1 MQHISIFCT
10 YIVIHFPRNPVEPV
24 TRMVLSRKHPAT
36 ATVSMASYR
45 DMWIEIDEP
54 EYIGDVGFSW
64 KLEKWSQ
71 ASQDVAVLL
80 LGVA

>member
-1 MQHISIFCT
+1 
-10 YIVIHFPRNPVEPV
+10 
-24 TRMVLSRKHPAT
+24 
-36 ATVSMASYR
+36 MASYR
-45 DMWIEIDEP
+45 DMWIEVDEP
-54 EYIGDVGFSW
+54 EDIGDVGFSW